1 MVQPFA
7 VTTTFT
13 LESLTIC
20 EYKRIV
26 TGIVVRSPTLVQPC
40 PTAGC
45 QRDRRY
51 PLRRLVGP
59 GRQRRS
65 HRGAGLRH
73 PVVVERLEEK
83 GQGFRS

>member
-1 MVQPFA
+1 MVQPVA

-20 EYKRIV
+20 EYK
-26 TGIVVRSPTLVQPC
+26 GIVPSIVVLSPTRVQPC

-45 QRDRRY
+45 QRERRQ
-51 PLRRLVGP
+51 PLRGLVGP